1 MTWTNI
7 LVPVLGGD
15 QDERLLS
22 IAKAAAEPFGATV
35 TMAFASMPPS
45 SLFDWVNEAGVG
57 PTEIAMA
64 ALQQSADSHQARC
77 RERLAA
83 LDYSK
88 KAFEAVH
95 ADDWIGL
102 RTVSRLADAV
112 VWDRSVAR
120 GHGAFAGAFQ
130 QILLDE
136 RRPALIAERSLAVGG
151 TAVVAWDGGRE
162 ASRAIRRAI
171 PLLQKADKVVVLTAP
186 HAMARPCDA
195 ARAIDYLGGHGV
207 TARAE
212 VLPALGEAGEL
223 ILEAAALLDARVL
236 IAGAY
241 GHPRLQRFIFGG
253 TTQTLV
259 DRPLSAAL
267 FLSH

>member
-22 IAKAAAEPFGATV
+22 TARALAAPFGATI
-35 TMAFASMPPS
+35 TMAFASMPPN
-45 SLFDWVNEAGVG
+45 SLFDWVNEAGIG

-64 ALQQSADSHQARC
+64 ALQQGADSNQARC

-83 LDYSK
+83 LDYPK

-95 ADDWIGL
+95 ADDWISL
-102 RTVSRLADAV
+102 RTASRLADAV
-112 VWDRSVAR
+112 VWDRSAAR
-120 GHGAFAGAFQ
+120 GQGFFASAFQ

-136 RRPALIAERSLAVGG
+136 RRPALIAERPPAVGG
-151 TAVVAWDGGRE
+151 TVVVAWDGGRE
-162 ASRAIRRAI
+162 ASRAIRRAV
-171 PLLQKADKVVVLTAP
+171 PLLQRADKVVVLTAP

-195 ARAIDYLGGHGV
+195 TRALDYLGGHGV
-207 TARAE
+207 AARAE
-212 VLPALGEAGEL
+212 VLPAHGEAGPL
-223 ILEAAALLDARVL
+223 IVEAAALLDARML

-259 DRPLSAAL
+259 DSAMSAAL